1 MRVKR
6 LGWVGTRTENAA
18 DTVNFFKDVLGL
30 DMEKAGDDFWV
41 GHLPDGGVLEVFG
54 PASPYNQQFTTGPV
68 VGFVVDNLDEGS
80 SALRRSGVEVFGP
93 YRAEDGAAWVHFRAP
108 DGRIYELTQGDD
120 HSGDGLDRQ
129 R

>member
-41 GHLPDGGVLEVFG
+41 GHLPDGGVFEVFG
-54 PASPYNQQFTTGPV
+54 PASPYNRHFTTGPA
-68 VGFVVDNLDEGS
+68 VGFVVDNFDEDS
-80 SALRRSGVEVFGP
+80 AALRRSGVEACAH
-93 YRAEDGAAWVHFRAP
+93 YRAADGAAWVHLRA
-108 DGRIYELTQGDD
+108 DD
-120 HSGDGLDRQ
+120 
-129 R
+129 

>member
-41 GHLPDGGVLEVFG
+41 GHLPDRGVLELFG
-54 PASPYNQQFTTGPV
+54 PASPYNQQFTTGPG
-68 VGFVVDNLDEGS
+68 VGSVVDNLDERS
-80 SALRRSGVEVFGP
+80 SGLRRSGVEASGP
-93 YRAEDGAAWVHFRAP
+93 CRAESGAARLP
-108 DGRIYELTQGDD
+108 
-120 HSGDGLDRQ
+120 
-129 R
+129 